1 MRDAVPEVERQGH
14 LSGTANLQV
23 IPKNLARRY
32 KKMNQEAGVVMSM
45 AAFAEILCSI
55 PISHKVV
62 YKHL

>member
-55 PISHKVV
+55 PMSHR
-62 YKHL
+62 